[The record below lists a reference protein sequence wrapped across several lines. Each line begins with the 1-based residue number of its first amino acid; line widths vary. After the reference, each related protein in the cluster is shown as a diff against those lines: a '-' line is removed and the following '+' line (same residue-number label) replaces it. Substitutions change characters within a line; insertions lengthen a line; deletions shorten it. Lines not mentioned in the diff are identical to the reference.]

1 MEDYKYSELTGK
13 IIGCAMKVHRVIG
26 PGFPEIIYMRCLM
39 IELKKSGLNFETEVE
54 RDIFYEGIKVGS
66 RRLDLIV
73 DNKVIVELKAVTE
86 VEPLFYNQI
95 INYLKIFKIE
105 IGLLINFENISC
117 NTDVLQT
124 PDDEVIDQRNQ
135 INQINQ
141 RLKSAFHV

>member
-1 MEDYKYSELTGK
+1 MEEYKHSELTGM

-105 IGLLINFENISC
+105 IGLLINFENIS
-117 NTDVLQT
+117 LQY
-124 PDDEVIDQRNQ
+124 RRFANS
-135 INQINQ
+135 
-141 RLKSAFHV
+141 R

>member
-26 PGFPEIIYMRCLM
+26 PGFPEIIYMRCLI
-39 IELKKSGLNFETEVE
+39 IELKNSGLSCEAEVE
-54 RDIFYEGIKVGS
+54 RDIYYEGIKVGS
-66 RRLDLIV
+66 RRLDLLV

-105 IGLLINFENISC
+105 IGLLINFG
-117 NTDVLQT
+117 NTSLQYKRFANT
-124 PDDEVIDQRNQ
+124 R
-135 INQINQ
+135 
-141 RLKSAFHV
+141 